1 MSRRSKGGSAAS
13 KMEAYFT
20 AIANQKLPTIRW
32 SLSNIGSLEAST
44 RNPQGMTAF
53 HVACA
58 TGRHKALDMLVNF
71 YARARALREKGW
83 INLPDADGKTPLMVA
98 AIRGSVD
105 CVEVLLDVEDKI
117 ILCDYGL

>member
-58 TGRHKALDMLVNF
+58 TGRHKALDMIVNF

-83 INLPDADGKTPLMVA
+83 INLPDADGKTPIMVA
-98 AIRGSVD
+98 HS
-105 CVEVLLDVEDKI
+105 
-117 ILCDYGL
+117 GLGRLRRSLVGH